1 MIYKKTNKRM
11 SELVDE
17 EPIVNDE
24 AAGLEQATLARK
36 KCAPRKK
43 GGLLL
48 VILVV
53 ALLWY
58 VLGAYT
64 GLALPGFSKMRPS
77 NDWQAIFL
85 NNGQVYFGKIKNVTS
100 RELVLTNIYY
110 LQVIT
115 RPLQAT
121 QEGSAEQVE
130 QNQQTQQE
138 LTLIKL
144 GNELHGPTDK
154 MVINRDYILLT
165 EALKNDSQV
174 VKAIDASFQK

>member
-17 EPIVNDE
+17 EPIINDE
-24 AAGLEQATLARK
+24 AAGLEQATLAGK

-77 NDWQAIFL
+77 DDWQAIFL

-115 RPLQAT
+115 SHSRLLRKVLLT
-121 QEGSAEQVE
+121 SE

-174 VKAIDASFQK
+174 VKAIDASLAK